1 MLPDHKM
8 NILFINSTRTWG
20 GGETWLL
27 QVCEGLQRRGHRV
40 VVACRADSDLH
51 RRLEDSAFDFF
62 PLKHWGDFSP
72 RSIAKLWKLIR
83 QYEIDVICTNMEK
96 ELRLGG
102 IAAQLAGVPI
112 VPSREVDVPIKST
125 RINRY
130 FYRRVASDVIVNSH
144 ATLNTL
150 LNSAPWL
157 DRERLHVVWKGIDS
171 SAVTRGSL
179 PSLRDRFH
187 FSPKDC
193 IIGFVGRLDVQK
205 GIPTLLEAMRIVI
218 GSVPNA
224 RLVLA
229 GEGNLREM
237 IVAFTR
243 RHALEEHIFLA
254 GFCPD
259 VTRFLDEIAFLV
271 MPSYWEGFGYAA
283 IEAMAARKAVIGTYA
298 SSLPEI
304 IDDGKTGVLV
314 TPRSADQLAAA
325 IVRLASASGLRN
337 EMGSAGAVKVRTNF
351 SVLTMV
357 EKTEAVF
364 HETIRSYGARRGVGD
379 RRRSPSTPGVLESAP
394 APNVQLM
401 RQ

>member
-1 MLPDHKM
+1 
-8 NILFINSTRTWG
+8 
-20 GGETWLL
+20 
-27 QVCEGLQRRGHRV
+27 
-40 VVACRADSDLH
+40 
-51 RRLEDSAFDFF
+51 
-62 PLKHWGDFSP
+62 
-72 RSIAKLWKLIR
+72 
-83 QYEIDVICTNMEK
+83 
-96 ELRLGG
+96 
-102 IAAQLAGVPI
+102 
-112 VPSREVDVPIKST
+112 
-125 RINRY
+125 
-130 FYRRVASDVIVNSH
+130 
-144 ATLNTL
+144 
-150 LNSAPWL
+150 
-157 DRERLHVVWKGIDS
+157 
-171 SAVTRGSL
+171 
-179 PSLRDRFH
+179 
-187 FSPKDC
+187 
-193 IIGFVGRLDVQK
+193 
-205 GIPTLLEAMRIVI
+205 MRIVI

-229 GEGNLREM
+229 GEGNLRDM

-243 RHALEEHIFLA
+243 RHGLEEHIFLA

-259 VTRFLDEIAFLV
+259 VSRFLDEIAFLV

-314 TPRSADQLAAA
+314 TPRSVDQLAAA

-364 HETIRSYGARRGVGD
+364 HETIRSYGAKRGARL
-379 RRRSPSTPGVLESAP
+379 RRRSPSTTGVLESAP